1 MKILFSFI
9 VSDAVKKFL
18 SNIPI
23 YKFINF
29 YFN

>member
-9 VSDAVKKFL
+9 VPDAVKKFL
-18 SNIPI
+18 SNII